1 MDITHAQLVPVPN
14 PALEMKKRKSFK
26 ERESIIWRIISNLTF
41 FDICCMKLAFRR
53 KQESLLKK
61 IYENTPQWRHSF
73 FDKCEFWERTLN
85 LLVNQI
91 FYCDILKPLALVLF
105 WKMQDVWV
113 LKSVFFMFWSRDLPH
128 TLWLIKRDR
137 GRTFKPLFNAFSN
150 LCSVCYCFT
159 SFNLYVGEFFWSWIL
174 KDVPLE

>member
-41 FDICCMKLAFRR
+41 FNICSMKLAFRR

-61 IYENTPQWRHSF
+61 MYENTPQWRHSF
-73 FDKCEFWERTLN
+73 FDKCEFWEGTLN
-85 LLVNQI
+85 LLVSQI
-91 FYCDILKPLALVLF
+91 FYCDILKPLALVLL

-113 LKSVFFMFWSRDLPH
+113 LKSVFFMLWSRDLP
-128 TLWLIKRDR
+128 
-137 GRTFKPLFNAFSN
+137 GRPFTPLFNAFSN
-150 LCSVCYCFT
+150 LCYCFT

>member
-14 PALEMKKRKSFK
+14 PALEMKKRKSSK
-26 ERESIIWRIISNLTF
+26 ERESIFWRIISNLTF
-41 FDICCMKLAFRR
+41 FNICSMKLAFRR

-61 IYENTPQWRHSF
+61 MYENTPQWRHSF

-85 LLVNQI
+85 LLVSQT
-91 FYCDILKPLALVLF
+91 FYCDILKPLALVLL

-113 LKSVFFMFWSRDLPH
+113 LKSDFFLYSGHVTYHIWC
-128 TLWLIKRDR
+128 DR
-137 GRTFKPLFNAFSN
+137 RRTFKPLFNAFSN
-150 LCSVCYCFT
+150 LCYCFT